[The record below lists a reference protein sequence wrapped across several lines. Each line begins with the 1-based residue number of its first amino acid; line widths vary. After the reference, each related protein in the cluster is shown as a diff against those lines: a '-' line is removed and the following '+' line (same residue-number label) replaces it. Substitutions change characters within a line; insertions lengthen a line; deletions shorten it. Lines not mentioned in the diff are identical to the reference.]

1 MKVNKILKITVTILL
16 VILLSIISFGG
27 IFVQDKNSMKNFIP
41 NYQLSRELTGSR
53 RVQIKV
59 DKSVETKNYDVDGN
73 EIKDTNATNEDGT
86 KKEIA
91 KTEEI
96 PANKE
101 EDLTTENYKKAREVL
116 EKRLKYIGVTD
127 YTIRL
132 NEEDGTMVFELPEDS
147 ITDTAVAQIASQG
160 KLEVIDAETKE
171 VLLTNSDLEN
181 IFAQVGSTVSGYSA
195 YMQLQFNKEKYR
207 EISKKYVKTTDEEGK
222 TTEKKIT
229 LQVDGDDVVSKS
241 FEQEEIDGILQ
252 LTVGKASQNIASED
266 LQDSYINAVTNAGIL
281 SSGESPIVYT
291 VEQNK
296 YVHSDIS
303 GNTLNIAIYIG
314 IGIVAVALLVL
325 IIKYKKLGILA
336 SISFIG
342 YIALLLLTIRVIP
355 NIEIS
360 VAGLCAIVL
369 SVVINYIVNIII
381 LNNLKNIEDEKLS
394 LRKSMG
400 TIIKMIIPVLLV
412 FIVFT
417 FFNNSFGI
425 VGFWSLVV
433 ILIYNFLIT
442 NNLITGNKK
451 NVH

>member
-116 EKRLKYIGVTD
+116 EKRLKYIGVSD

-132 NEEDGTMVFELPEDS
+132 NEEDGTMIFELPEDS

-252 LTVGKASQNIASED
+252 LTVGKASQNITSED

>member
-1 MKVNKILKITVTILL
+1 M
-16 VILLSIISFGG
+16 
-27 IFVQDKNSMKNFIP
+27 
-41 NYQLSRELTGSR
+41 
-53 RVQIKV
+53 
-59 DKSVETKNYDVDGN
+59 
-73 EIKDTNATNEDGT
+73 
-86 KKEIA
+86 
-91 KTEEI
+91 
-96 PANKE
+96 
-101 EDLTTENYKKAREVL
+101 
-116 EKRLKYIGVTD
+116 
-127 YTIRL
+127 
-132 NEEDGTMVFELPEDS
+132 
-147 ITDTAVAQIASQG
+147 
-160 KLEVIDAETKE
+160 
-171 VLLTNSDLEN
+171 
-181 IFAQVGSTVSGYSA
+181 
-195 YMQLQFNKEKYR
+195 
-207 EISKKYVKTTDEEGK
+207 
-222 TTEKKIT
+222 
-229 LQVDGDDVVSKS
+229 
-241 FEQEEIDGILQ
+241 
-252 LTVGKASQNIASED
+252 
-266 LQDSYINAVTNAGIL
+266 TNAGIL

-325 IIKYKKLGILA
+325 VIKYKKLGILA
-336 SISFIG
+336 SISFMG

>member
-360 VAGLCAIVL
+360 VAGLCAILL